1 MTSRIL
7 NQTHDASRILLVE
20 DDALVAR
27 TLSEALSHLGY
38 KVCGH
43 AYSGIGAVLMA
54 ERLKPDL
61 VAMDIH
67 LSGDVD
73 GIEAAER
80 MQANWDIPVLF
91 ISGRADAKTR
101 LRAEA
106 IGGFV
111 PKPYTEAE
119 LSAGLKAA
127 MERHHGPS

>member
-1 MTSRIL
+1 MATGG
-7 NQTHDASRILLVE
+7 SRILLVE

-27 TLSEALSHLGY
+27 SLADALTQLGY
-38 KVCGH
+38 QVCGH

-61 VAMDIH
+61 VTMDIH

-80 MQANWDIPVLF
+80 MQANWDMPVLF

-101 LRAEA
+101 QRAEA

-111 PKPYTEAE
+111 PKPYTEAQ

-127 MERHHGPS
+127 MQRHGAS